1 MHQREQKR
9 RISLPNLFAVVS
21 GLLAATA
28 CGSEWTATP
37 LPEPPALDGSRIRRP
52 DITTA
57 FAGSIWIEGDARSA
71 SAGAT
76 LRVTNLD
83 STDAPE
89 TTTVASDGSF
99 SLEVLAEPGDEVR
112 IDAVNRHGRS
122 EPIDLIVDDDLI
134 PSPRHDCIRLAPE
147 FSLEFREGSGSEKLT
162 VYNLCDLEVALTD
175 PRARLA
181 LENFTLESELPLT
194 LPAGESAALE
204 FEFAESSPDAREDVF
219 FIDIEVDAEL
229 IRYPVTLYAPEER

>member
-1 MHQREQKR
+1 VHQREQKR
-9 RISLPNLFAVVS
+9 RISLPNFFAVAI

-28 CGSEWTATP
+28 CSSDWTATP

-52 DITTA
+52 DITIT
-57 FAGSIWIEGDARSA
+57 FTGSIWIEGDAQSA

-83 STDAPE
+83 STDDPA
-89 TTTVASDGSF
+89 TITVANDGSF
-99 SLEVLAEPGDEVR
+99 SLEVLAEPGDELR

-122 EPIDLIVDDDLI
+122 EPIDLIVDDELV
-134 PSPRHDCIRLAPE
+134 PSPRHDCVRLAPK
-147 FSLEFREGSGSEKLT
+147 FSLEFRDGSRAEELT
-162 VYNLCDLEVALTD
+162 VHNLCAQEVALTD
-175 PRARLA
+175 PRARLELA
-181 LENFTLESELPLT
+181 DFTLESELPLT
-194 LPAGESAALE
+194 IATGESAALE

-219 FIDIEVDAEL
+219 FIDIEVDGEP